1 MSNLQAEITTYQAM
15 KERLLAEFP
24 ELADD
29 DRTLHDTLDGE
40 CSLTDAIIAIVR
52 SAEFD
57 RSLVAALSIRME
69 ELKQRQERL
78 ERRIESKRAI
88 VADAMEKVV
97 IRKLECAECTISL
110 RHLADKVIVTDEA
123 QIPDEYKVTPPPK
136 VSLSAIKA
144 AMAEGKEIPGAVKSN
159 GGVGLTIRR
168 A

>member
-1 MSNLQAEITTYQAM
+1 MTNLQAELSTYQAM

-24 ELADD
+24 ELAEDEH
-29 DRTLHDTLDGE
+29 TLHDTLEGE
-40 CSLTDAIIAIVR
+40 CSLHEALAAVIR
-52 SAEFD
+52 SAEED
-57 RSLVAALSIRME
+57 RSFVAALSIRME

-88 VADAMEKVV
+88 VADAMEKADV
-97 IRKLECAECTISL
+97 RKLECAECTISL
-110 RHLADKVIVTDEA
+110 RRLPDKVIVTDES
-123 QIPDEYKVTPPPK
+123 QIPAEYMVQPPPK

-144 AMAEGKEIPGAVKSN
+144 AMADGKEVPGAVKSN